1 MAQASEITFKEFRER
16 FATED
21 ACRAELF
28 RLRFAEGFV
37 CPKCGGREFYPIKG
51 RNTYQCRCCR
61 HQTSVTAGTVMHRT
75 HLPLTVWFWAIWLV
89 ATDKRGISAVQLEQ
103 TLGIC
108 YDSAWHLLDRIRA
121 AMGQRDAQ
129 YLLNGIV
136 EMDDGYV
143 GGPCH
148 GGKRGR
154 GTGKANIVAAL
165 SKTEQGIPLFL
176 RMKVVPNIQNK
187 TLQTVIDECFE
198 KKSVVEC
205 DGYKSYLNLKDVEVR
220 AKKYATGDLH
230 WLHKTLSNLKSMLLG
245 TYHGRCTELQ
255 PYLDEFCFRFNRR
268 MCAGQLFSRLTRA
281 VATSGSVLS

>member
-1 MAQASEITFKEFRER
+1 
-16 FATED
+16 
-21 ACRAELF
+21 
-28 RLRFAEGFV
+28 
-37 CPKCGGREFYPIKG
+37 
-51 RNTYQCRCCR
+51 
-61 HQTSVTAGTVMHRT
+61 MHRT

-89 ATDKRGISAVQLEQ
+89 ATDKRGISAVQLAN
-103 TLGIC
+103 TLGIS

-121 AMGQRDAQ
+121 AMGKRDAQ

-154 GTGKANIVAAL
+154 GTEKAQVVAAL

-176 RMKVVPNIQNK
+176 RLKVVPNIQNQ
-187 TLQTVIDECFE
+187 TLQEIIAEHFE
-198 KKSVVEC
+198 KKTVVEC

-230 WLHKTLSNLKSMLLG
+230 WLHIALSNLKNLIRG

-281 VATSGSVLS
+281 VATSGSLLSKVDKHILSYCSSISMCYKTSLHDV